1 MGFPHP
7 GSNTKVFSNRNWIS
21 RNFSL
26 WRAEVERARDR
37 KCRLGVISPREESPE
52 ALFAVLGSL
61 RSPFRELENASQF
74 HKRHPGEVSM
84 PLHVLAQR
92 GNHVNVDVETDG
104 FWELL
109 QAEHID
115 MTALTWRESRCRFNS
130 SARKARA
137 SRLQRTRPARPAGPG
152 RSCSGLD
159 LAVSGVGGKSRHG
172 PLRAPR
178 SQGTVTALGRGAQ
191 RLARQRGATLS
202 MRPR

>member
-1 MGFPHP
+1 M
-7 GSNTKVFSNRNWIS
+7 
-21 RNFSL
+21 
-26 WRAEVERARDR
+26 
-37 KCRLGVISPREESPE
+37 ISPREESPE
-52 ALFAVLGSL
+52 ALFAILGYL

-130 SARKARA
+130 SARKACA

-152 RSCSGLD
+152 RSCTSLPSQS
-159 LAVSGVGGKSRHG
+159 LRPATKSRRG

-178 SQGTVTALGRGAQ
+178 SQGTAPGYGR
-191 RLARQRGATLS
+191 
-202 MRPR
+202 